1 MPTHHAT
8 LGPSG
13 ASRWLQCPASIGM
26 AQKVPKQESSP
37 HAQEGTIAH
46 ELGEIRAG
54 RYFGLITE
62 EEFQKKFS
70 AWKRDFNKHYG
81 DDAPRAAEMHHHID
95 GYISLIEERAALHK
109 GSSIA
114 LEQRLETGVPGSWG
128 TSDVV
133 IVSPEH
139 VEIIDLKYGTGVPV
153 DAEWNPQLMLY
164 GVGALDAYGDLLG
177 DTEVVYATV
186 YQPRIG
192 NTSTFEISPVDLR
205 AWRDW
210 HVIPLA
216 EEALGEDA
224 RFGPSATACRWCPAA
239 GICKPRA
246 DKNLAA
252 DFGDESDYSVISPE
266 RLADILRKAPEWKAW
281 LTAVENSALDRA
293 YSSGEKIPGYKVV
306 LSGGRRILEDAPAAI
321 QALIDSGYPAEKVA
335 TFKAKGFGELENL
348 VGGKKILHDILGDLI
363 GKSEGKPSLVVE
375 SDKREPITPESSAA
389 DDFK

>member
-13 ASRWLQCPASIGM
+13 ASRWLKCPASIKM
-26 AQKVPKQESSP
+26 SQRVPKQESSVF
-37 HAQEGTIAH
+37 AQEGTMAH

-54 RYFGLITE
+54 RYFGLISE
-62 EEFQKKFS
+62 EEFMKKYA
-70 AWKRDFNKHYG
+70 AWKKEFQEHYG
-81 DDAPRAAEMHHHID
+81 DDAPRAAEMNHHID
-95 GYISLIEERAALHK
+95 GYIQLIEKRAALHR

-139 VEIIDLKYGTGVPV
+139 VEIIDLKYGSGVSV
-153 DAEWNPQLMLY
+153 DAAWNPQLMLY

-177 DTEVVYATV
+177 DTEVVYTTV

-192 NTSTFEISPVDLR
+192 NTSTFEISPTDLR

-216 EEALGEDA
+216 EEALSDNA
-224 RFGPSATACRWCPAA
+224 RFGPDPTACRWCPAA
-239 GICKPRA
+239 GICKPRME
-246 DKNLAA
+246 KNLAA
-252 DFGDESDYSVISPE
+252 DFGDEEDYSVISPE
-266 RLADILRKAPEWKAW
+266 RLADILEKAPEWKAW

-293 YSSGEKIPGYKVV
+293 YSQGEEIPRHKVV
-306 LSGGRRILEDAPAAI
+306 LSGGRRVIEDSTAAI
-321 QALIDSGYPAEKVA
+321 QTLIDHGFPAEKVA
-335 TFKAKGFGELENL
+335 TFKVKGLGDLEKL
-348 VGGKKILHDILGDLI
+348 VGGRDELHDMLGGLI
-363 GKSEGKPSLVVE
+363 NKTTGKPSLVKE
-375 SDKREPITPESSAA
+375 SDKRPAITPNSSAA